1 MLQNWG
7 CPREEAAEM
16 LSKKGYEAKDN
27 VTEDHFY
34 NDFKDLWVFGI
45 ECLEEMARIVDQRT
59 LKANGKTVPMAE
71 WKRMENLHREALK
84 SCGKTALAQTLLILV

>member
-1 MLQNWG
+1 
-7 CPREEAAEM
+7 M

-59 LKANGKTVPMAE
+59 LKANGKVVPMQEINGNILFDVDVASAHE
-71 WKRMENLHREALK
+71 
-84 SCGKTALAQTLLILV
+84 GKDKGRVRSSILWQQNIEGIDTPQE